1 MDDRTRWTCVFFHI
15 GIGSPNSATLP
26 PRVNICSGEREREG
40 SRKRGSAF
48 IVSFLKNYHSRR
60 LQRDNSTPLVSASQL
75 NIGRGGGTTYVTDP
89 AHFRTP
95 LDSLGTVHTAL
106 VTAHP
111 GRIEPTIVAHRA
123 SWLRLNWRGSCKFV
137 QKRLTW
143 SNKRA

>member
-15 GIGSPNSATLP
+15 GIGSPNSAMLP
-26 PRVNICSGEREREG
+26 PRVNICSGERAVVKEAPHLL
-40 SRKRGSAF
+40 SHSWK
-48 IVSFLKNYHSRR
+48 IIIHVNYSMA
-60 LQRDNSTPLVSASQL
+60 TPLVSASQL

-111 GRIEPTIVAHRA
+111 GRVVSEQLIGICR
-123 SWLRLNWRGSCKFV
+123 R
-137 QKRLTW
+137 
-143 SNKRA
+143 